1 MLCGILCDVLCC
13 PQPLAVV
20 GLKLPLR
27 LKWKGCRDM
36 PFRMSGNPYSVLL
49 RRKLYVGGGITD
61 KREDDRTVI
70 VYDLDSDE
78 WSKLREY
85 QFRYFAM
92 AAVSGKLVLI
102 GGSDPDN
109 QKKSNQLAVWDEDS
123 QCWTHPYHAM
133 QTACYSPAVA
143 SYNHYLIVAGG
154 DCDGRIDLTRV
165 EVLDTRT
172 NRWYNGASLPKGCHQ
187 MTAAI
192 VGDMWYL
199 MGGFTE
205 SHSTKVV
212 FRASLPALTS
222 AVSQSASVAAPVWST
237 LTEAALKYSH
247 ALSLQG
253 SLLAVG
259 GWDDDRVKETSAIH
273 HYQAATENWVKVGE
287 LPTAQ
292 STCACAA
299 LPSGGFLVAGGSGGT
314 GRLSRVDMATIVDN

>member
-1 MLCGILCDVLCC
+1 MLCDTLCC
-13 PQPLAVV
+13 PQPLPVV

-27 LKWKGCRDM
+27 LKWKRCRDM
-36 PFRMSGNPYSVLL
+36 PFVMIGNPRSVLL

-61 KREDDRTVI
+61 KRKDEQTVI

-109 QKKSNQLAVWDEDS
+109 QKTTNQLAVWDEDS

-133 QTACYSPAVA
+133 QTACTSPAVA
-143 SYNHYLIVAGG
+143 VYNHYLIVAGG
-154 DCDGRIDLTRV
+154 CGDGGSDLTRV

-172 NRWYNGASLPKGCHQ
+172 NRWYNGASLPKGCRQ
-187 MTAAI
+187 MTSAI

-205 SHSTKVV
+205 SGATKVL
-212 FRASLPALTS
+212 FRASLSALTS
-222 AVSQSASVAAPVWST
+222 AAVSQSASVAAPVWST
-237 LTEAALKYSH
+237 LTEAPLKLSR

-259 GWDDDRVKETSAIH
+259 GKDDRFKKSSAIH

-287 LPTAQ
+287 LPTARC
-292 STCACAA
+292 SCACAA